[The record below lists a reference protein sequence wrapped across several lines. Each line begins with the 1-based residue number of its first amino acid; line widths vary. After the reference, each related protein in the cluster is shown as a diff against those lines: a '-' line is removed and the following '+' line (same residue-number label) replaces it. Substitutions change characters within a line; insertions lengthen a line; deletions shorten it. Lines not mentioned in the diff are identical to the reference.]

1 MAADDNAANA
11 LLQVVLEDD
20 FEEFMEAQRRTKR
33 RRVTEVLGALKEVI
47 CEDPARP
54 SDSDRIR
61 GIEGFISDVV
71 PRYTDTQFKEHF
83 RMHRSTFEVLL
94 QLTEPNLAKTI
105 GVRVPTATKVLM
117 TLWLLGNQESYRG
130 VADRFGVHK
139 STLHFVVYEIVLV
152 WARCAPSVIQWP
164 TQLAQVASQFERK
177 WRLPGVVGAVDG
189 CHVSIKAPKEEQ
201 SAFYNRKEFH
211 SVVLQGCCD
220 SRMVFT
226 HVHVG
231 SPGRMND
238 ARILTNSGL
247 DDILS
252 ALPEDLHILG
262 DSAYPLGVNLMRP
275 YKDNG
280 HLTRRQS
287 KFNTTLGASRSV
299 IERAFAQLKGKFRR
313 LKHLDMDNLNMVP
326 MFVMAACVLHNVI
339 LTSAKPFVLCTEE
352 LEDPCLVRKQPDM
365 TRAPSAA
372 KAKRDAI
379 ASLLHP
385 ACT

>member
-1 MAADDNAANA
+1 MAADDNAANT
-11 LLQVVLEDD
+11 LLQLVLEDD
-20 FEEFMEAQRRTKR
+20 FEEFVETQRRAKR
-33 RRVTEVLGALKEVI
+33 RRITE
-47 CEDPARP
+47 
-54 SDSDRIR
+54 SDSERIR
-61 GIEGFISDVV
+61 GMEEFVSDAV

-83 RMHRSTFEVLL
+83 RMYRSTFEVLL

-152 WARCAPSVIQWP
+152 WTRCAPSVIQWP
-164 TQLAQVASQFERK
+164 TQLAQVTSQFERK
-177 WRLPGVVGAVDG
+177 WRFPGVVGAVDG
-189 CHVSIKAPKEEQ
+189 CH
-201 SAFYNRKEFH
+201 EFH

-220 SRMVFT
+220 SSMVFT

-238 ARILTNSGL
+238 ARILTNSDL

-252 ALPEDLHILG
+252 ALPEDLYILG
-262 DSAYPLGVNLMRP
+262 DSAYPLRVNLMSP

-287 KFNTTLGASRSV
+287 HFNTTLGASRSV

-313 LKHLDMDNLNMVP
+313 LKHLDMDNLNM
-326 MFVMAACVLHNVI
+326 
-339 LTSAKPFVLCTEE
+339 E
-352 LEDPCLVRKQPDM
+352 LEDPCLVRREPDV

>member
-1 MAADDNAANA
+1 
-11 LLQVVLEDD
+11 
-20 FEEFMEAQRRTKR
+20 
-33 RRVTEVLGALKEVI
+33 
-47 CEDPARP
+47 
-54 SDSDRIR
+54 
-61 GIEGFISDVV
+61 
-71 PRYTDTQFKEHF
+71 
-83 RMHRSTFEVLL
+83 
-94 QLTEPNLAKTI
+94 
-105 GVRVPTATKVLM
+105 M

-152 WARCAPSVIQWP
+152 WARCASSVIQWP

-247 DDILS
+247 DDTLS

-262 DSAYPLGVNLMRP
+262 DSAYPLRVNLMRP

-287 KFNTTLGASRSV
+287 HFNTTLGASRSV

-339 LTSAKPFVLCTEE
+339 LTSAQPFVLRTEE
-352 LEDPCLVRKQPDM
+352 LEDP
-365 TRAPSAA
+365 
-372 KAKRDAI
+372 
-379 ASLLHP
+379 
-385 ACT
+385 